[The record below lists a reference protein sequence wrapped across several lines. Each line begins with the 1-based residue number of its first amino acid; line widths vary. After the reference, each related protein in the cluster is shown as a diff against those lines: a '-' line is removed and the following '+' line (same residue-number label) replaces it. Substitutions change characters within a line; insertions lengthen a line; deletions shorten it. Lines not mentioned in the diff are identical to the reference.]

1 MQHCSFAPY
10 SKITV
15 VEIEKR
21 LHDVKKIASD
31 YKYAGEEKSQ
41 YNNHS
46 ASNHIPE
53 DCTLF
58 LVHCDIR
65 KHNKQRQI
73 LELLILD
80 LQ

>member
-1 MQHCSFAPY
+1 MQHCSFAPN
-10 SKITV
+10 SQITV
-15 VEIEKR
+15 VEKK
-21 LHDVKKIASD
+21 LHDVKKIVSD
-31 YKYAGEEKSQ
+31 CQFAGEEKCQ
-41 YNNHS
+41 YNNRS
-46 ASNHIPE
+46 GSNHIPE

-65 KHNKQRQI
+65 KHNKQRQT